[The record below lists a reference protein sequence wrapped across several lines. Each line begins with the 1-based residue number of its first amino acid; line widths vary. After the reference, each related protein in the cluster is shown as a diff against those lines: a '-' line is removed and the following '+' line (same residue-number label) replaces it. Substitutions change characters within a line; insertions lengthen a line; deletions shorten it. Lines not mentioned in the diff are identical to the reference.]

1 MSVFSD
7 ITFATLNMSEGKGT
21 DPDDE
26 EDEMMGRYA
35 EMMMERQ
42 DSFRALLEEICELC
56 GLAPDL
62 SAGTLRRYAAG
73 YSCTADEFWNMDFS
87 EHPMKALAYAAGKV
101 LAEMKPQEPR
111 PVAVKSAAMNGNGTE
126 GQLAM
131 DFSA

>member
-7 ITFATLNMSEGKGT
+7 ITFATLNLSEGKET

-56 GLAPDL
+56 GLATDL

-101 LAEMKPQEPR
+101 LAEMKAQEAR
-111 PVAVKSAAMNGNGTE
+111 PVAAKSAAMNGNGTE

-131 DFSA
+131 DFAA

>member
-1 MSVFSD
+1 
-7 ITFATLNMSEGKGT
+7 
-21 DPDDE
+21 
-26 EDEMMGRYA
+26 MMGRYA

-56 GLAPDL
+56 GLATDL

-101 LAEMKPQEPR
+101 LAEMKPQEAR

-131 DFSA
+131 DFAA

>member
-7 ITFATLNMSEGKGT
+7 ITFATLNLSEGKET

-42 DSFRALLEEICELC
+42 DSFRALLEEICEQC
-56 GLAPDL
+56 GLVTDL

-101 LAEMKPQEPR
+101 LAEMKPQEAEPA
-111 PVAVKSAAMNGNGTE
+111 AVRAATVGANEANE
-126 GQLAM
+126 QLAM
-131 DFSA
+131 EFAA

>member
-7 ITFATLNMSEGKGT
+7 ITFATLNLSEGKET

-101 LAEMKPQEPR
+101 LAEMKAQEAR
-111 PVAVKSAAMNGNGTE
+111 PVAAKSAAMNGNGTE

-131 DFSA
+131 DFAA